1 MSISAAV
8 VNFIIAHNGSR
19 KTASDPVL
27 FQKHIEE
34 MRIANSKP
42 YVMPQ
47 EWDFKTSVD
56 KVAFGQH
63 DCYILNAGKERAVL
77 YLHGGAGIHQMTKYH
92 YRFIRKMIEAEDVT
106 VYLPIYPLAPVYT
119 YKDTFPM
126 LDFVYDMMLEKH
138 NPSKIT
144 VMGDSMGG
152 NLALSFPQ
160 TLIGRK
166 SMCGSI
172 ILMSPCLD
180 MSGEHPKLVEYDKNE
195 PMLSINEIP
204 ICGKM
209 WAGDADVH
217 DPIISPINGPLEGL
231 PKISVYVGTRE
242 LLLID
247 SERLRDRAKEEGHE
261 LDYHEWKGMS
271 HVFPVQPI
279 KEAKLVF
286 PQIMADLA

>member
-138 NPSKIT
+138 DPSKIT

-247 SERLRDRAKEEGHE
+247 SERLRDRAEEEGHE
-261 LDYHEWKGMS
+261 LYYHEWKGMS